1 MKRRDVIKGLTVL
14 PVAGVAIGSAF
25 PKAPAIAAPA
35 KRDLFRELGL
45 RTFINAA
52 GTYTFMTG
60 SLMPDEVV
68 EAMIAASKQFV
79 LLDDAQDKVG
89 EKIAA
94 ICHAEASTVTAGCWS
109 AMVLGTAGIITGKDQ
124 KKIGQL
130 PNLEGLKS
138 EVITQKSHNTGYVHA
153 LKNTGVTIVPVET
166 IEELEKAINEK
177 TAMLWF
183 LNYAAPSGKIQDKEW
198 VALGKKHNI
207 PTMIDIAADV
217 PPVENLWKYND
228 MGFDLVAISGGKA
241 LRGPQSAGIL
251 MGRKDLIE
259 AARLNAPPRGGNIG
273 RGMKVNKEEVFG
285 MYAAIDRY
293 INLDHAKEWKIWE
306 DRIALIESSAKKV
319 AGVKTIVSVPPIANH
334 TPTLNI
340 EWDPARIKVTREEF
354 QERLRKGNPSIEVIA
369 GMGNSINITA
379 FMMEPRQEK
388 IVASRIFEELTK
400 ASA

>member
-14 PVAGVAIGSAF
+14 PVAGVAIGSTF
-25 PKAPAIAAPA
+25 PLAPAVAAPA

-60 SLMPDEVV
+60 SLLPDEVV
-68 EAMIAASKQFV
+68 EAMVAASKQFV

-94 ICHAEASTVTAGCWS
+94 ICHAEAATVTAGCWS

-138 EVITQKSHNTGYVHA
+138 EVITQTSHNTGYVHA

-166 IEELEKAINEK
+166 VEELERAVNEK

-183 LNYAAPSGKIQDKEW
+183 LNYAAPSGKIQDREW

-228 MGFDLVAISGGKA
+228 MGFALVAIS
-241 LRGPQSAGIL
+241 AG
-251 MGRKDLIE
+251 
-259 AARLNAPPRGGNIG
+259 RLAVVPKCRNT
-273 RGMKVNKEEVFG
+273 
-285 MYAAIDRY
+285 Y
-293 INLDHAKEWKIWE
+293 WQ
-306 DRIALIESSAKKV
+306 
-319 AGVKTIVSVPPIANH
+319 KTN
-334 TPTLNI
+334 
-340 EWDPARIKVTREEF
+340 
-354 QERLRKGNPSIEVIA
+354 
-369 GMGNSINITA
+369 
-379 FMMEPRQEK
+379 
-388 IVASRIFEELTK
+388 
-400 ASA
+400 

>member
-25 PKAPAIAAPA
+25 PKAPAIASPA

>member
-1 MKRRDVIKGLTVL
+1 
-14 PVAGVAIGSAF
+14 VAIGSTF
-25 PKAPAIAAPA
+25 PLAPAVAAPA

-60 SLMPDEVV
+60 SLLPDEVV
-68 EAMIAASKQFV
+68 EAMVAASKQFV

-94 ICHAEASTVTAGCWS
+94 ICHAEAATVTAGCWS

-138 EVITQKSHNTGYVHA
+138 EVITQTSHNTGYVHA

-166 IEELEKAINEK
+166 VEELERAVNEK

-183 LNYAAPSGKIQDKEW
+183 LNYAAPSGKIQDREW

-293 INLDHAKEWKIWE
+293 INLDHEKEWKIWE
-306 DRIALIESSAKKV
+306 DRIALIESAAKKV
-319 AGVKTIVSVPPIANH
+319 AGVKTTVSVPPIANH

-340 EWDPARIKVTREEF
+340 EWDPERIKVTRDEF
-354 QERLRKGNPSIEVIA
+354 QERLRKGNPSIEVVA
-369 GMGNSINITA
+369 GRENSINITA

-388 IVASRIFEELTK
+388 IVASRIYEELTK
-400 ASA
+400 ASI